1 MSPMKLTILSII
13 FLSSIASFAQTIIPD
28 SAKNY
33 AGKEVTVCGEIKG
46 TYTSK
51 SNQTVFMNFGADYP
65 NQVFSVIIF
74 ADDAKKFSE
83 NPATFYKFKNV
94 CVTGVVKLY
103 KGKPEI
109 VVTESKQIK
118 TQ

>member
-1 MSPMKLTILSII
+1 MKLPLLSLLLILS
-13 FLSSIASFAQTIIPD
+13 ATSFAQTIIPD

-33 AGKEVTVCGEIKG
+33 VGKEVTVCGEVKG

-51 SNQTVFMNFGADYP
+51 NNQTVFMNFGEDYP

-83 NPATFYKFKNV
+83 NPATSYKFKNI

-109 VVTESKQIK
+109 VVTETKQIK